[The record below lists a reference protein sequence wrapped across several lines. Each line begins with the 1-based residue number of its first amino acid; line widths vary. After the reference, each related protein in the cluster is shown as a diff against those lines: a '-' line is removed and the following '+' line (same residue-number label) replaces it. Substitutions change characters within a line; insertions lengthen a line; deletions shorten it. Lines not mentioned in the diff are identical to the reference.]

1 MLEQAQRTGKMA
13 RIKCR
18 KVLRTP
24 SGPHCPSSAC
34 SSTFPS
40 KSSESSKCSTSFC
53 FSYACLRRLAA
64 PPVAVRCRTRTYSA
78 PSICPG
84 SSWSCCVPLRRQW
97 NHPWVV
103 GLLASALLRPA
114 AAAVAPPRWP
124 SSWIAAWPASGP
136 GSSRDLCK
144 IILNK
149 FKPLLYM
156 YVRYRTF
163 VIFKVFYS
171 KFATFTHF

>member
-64 PPVAVRCRTRTYSA
+64 PSGGSPLSNSDIFSA
-78 PSICPG
+78 LDLPR
-84 SSWSCCVPLRRQW
+84 LFMK
-97 NHPWVV
+97 
-103 GLLASALLRPA
+103 LLRPTPPPMKPPLDGG
-114 AAAVAPPRWP
+114 APGFCAPTSRCCSCRTSPLTVVVNRRLARFWA
-124 SSWIAAWPASGP
+124 WIFSG
-136 GSSRDLCK
+136 SLQ
-144 IILNK
+144 NY
-149 FKPLLYM
+149 FKQ
-156 YVRYRTF
+156 
-163 VIFKVFYS
+163 I
-171 KFATFTHF
+171 